1 MFERHAITFRPSGLS
16 ASSDDGQ
23 SILAIARRIGL
34 ALESTCGGRGICRS
48 CAVRV
53 EGPLLP
59 APSSQ
64 EQGFTEEEIAAG
76 WRRACKAFP
85 AGDCTVDVP
94 ERGIVGQLSAGK
106 RTALDF
112 APIER
117 AVLEPVENR
126 CWRRG
131 TISVGPVTGSVP
143 LGLAIDLGTTN
154 LAAAVVDM
162 TSGEVLRSGSCLN
175 PQTAFGG
182 DIIGRL
188 SHALAGV
195 EQRRQLQAAALSG
208 IAALADELTD
218 GETRRVGEIA
228 VAGNTVMQHLLLG
241 LPVDGLAKVP
251 FTPATKAAIER
262 PAADFGLAV
271 APGTQLYCAP
281 SIAGFVGGDHIAAL
295 IDVLAAPPAGTW
307 ALLDIGTN
315 TEISLSAGGKLTS
328 VSCAS
333 GPAFEGAGLSC
344 GMRAAP
350 GAIERVS
357 IDDELRLST
366 IGGGQPVGVC
376 GSGALSLVAA
386 LRRSRIVNARGR
398 LDIEGLRVRE
408 RYGRREFVLTG
419 DCAGTVAPLVFMQSD
434 IRAIQLAKGAIRTG
448 LDVLLS
454 DAGLT
459 SQDLDHVLIAGAF
472 GSFLDIDDAIAIGL
486 LPDVPRRNVVQIGNV
501 AGTGACRL
509 VACNGA
515 RRRAAR
521 LAEEV
526 RYVELA
532 SQPDFDTVFAANCL
546 M

>member
-1 MFERHAITFRPSGLS
+1 MSERHAITFRPSGLS
-16 ASSDDGQ
+16 ASSDGGQ
-23 SILAIARRIGL
+23 SILAIARRAGL
-34 ALESTCGGRGICRS
+34 ALESACGGRGICRS

-59 APSSQ
+59 AAPSQ

-85 AGDCTVDVP
+85 SGDCIVHVP
-94 ERGIVGQLSAGK
+94 ERGLAGQSSDAK
-106 RTALDF
+106 RAALDF
-112 APIER
+112 VPIEQAMLAPAEDR
-117 AVLEPVENR
+117 R
-126 CWRRG
+126 WRRG
-131 TISVGPVTGSVP
+131 EICVGPVAGSVP
-143 LGLAIDLGTTN
+143 LGLAVDLGTTN

-162 TSGEVLRSGSCLN
+162 TSGEVLRSGSRLN
-175 PQTAFGG
+175 PQTAFGA

-188 SHALAGV
+188 SHALAGA
-195 EQRRQLQAAALSG
+195 EQHRQLQAAALSG

-218 GETRRVGEIA
+218 GETRRIGEIA

-251 FTPATKAAIER
+251 FMPATKAAVER

-281 SIAGFVGGDHIAAL
+281 SIAGFVGGDHVAAL

-333 GPAFEGAGLSC
+333 GPAFEGGGLSC

-350 GAIERVS
+350 GAIEQVG
-357 IDDELRLST
+357 IDDELHLST

-386 LRRSRIVNARGR
+386 LRRSCIVNARGR

-408 RYGRREFVLTG
+408 RYGRREFVLSE
-419 DCAGTVAPLVFMQSD
+419 DCAGTGMPLVFTQND

-454 DAGLT
+454 DAGLA
-459 SQDLDHVLIAGAF
+459 SRDLDRVLVAGAF
-472 GSFLDIDDAIAIGL
+472 GSFIDIDDAIAIGL
-486 LPDVPRRNVVQIGNV
+486 LPDVPRRNVVQIGNA
-501 AGTGACRL
+501 AGAGACRL
-509 VACNGA
+509 VACGGA
-515 RRRAAR
+515 RTRAAR
-521 LAEEV
+521 LAQEV
-526 RYVELA
+526 RYIELA
-532 SQPDFDTVFAANCL
+532 SQPDFDTVFASNCL

>member
-1 MFERHAITFRPSGLS
+1 MSEHHAISFRPSGLV
-16 ASSDDGQ
+16 ASSDEGQ
-23 SILAIARRIGL
+23 SILTIARRAGL
-34 ALESTCGGRGICRS
+34 ALESACGGRGICRS

-59 APSSQ
+59 AAPSQ
-64 EQGFTEEEIAAG
+64 EQGFTAEETAAG

-85 AGDCTVDVP
+85 AGDCIVHVP
-94 ERGIVGQLSAGK
+94 ERGLVGQSLHVKHA
-106 RTALDF
+106 ALDF
-112 APIER
+112 VPIER
-117 AVLEPVENR
+117 AVLAPAEDR

-131 TISVGPVTGSVP
+131 ATFVGPVAGPAP
-143 LGLAIDLGTTN
+143 LGLAVDLGTTN

-162 TSGEVLRSGSCLN
+162 TSGEVLRSGSRLN

-195 EQRRQLQAAALSG
+195 EQRRQLQAAALGG

-218 GETRRVGEIA
+218 GQPLRIGEIA

-241 LPVDGLAKVP
+241 LPVEGLAKVP
-251 FTPATKAAIER
+251 FTPATKAAVER

-271 APGTQLYCAP
+271 APGTQIYCAP
-281 SIAGFVGGDHIAAL
+281 SIAGFVGGDHVAAL

-350 GAIERVS
+350 GAIEHVS
-357 IDDELRLST
+357 IDDELHLST
-366 IGGGQPVGVC
+366 VGGGQPVGVC

-386 LRRSRIVNARGR
+386 LRRSRVINARGR
-398 LDIEGLRVRE
+398 LDIAGLRVRE
-408 RYGRREFVLTG
+408 RYGRREFVLSE
-419 DCAGTVAPLVFMQSD
+419 DCGGTAAPLVFTQND

-454 DAGLT
+454 DAGLA
-459 SQDLDHVLIAGAF
+459 SQDLDRVLVAGAF
-472 GSFLDIDDAIAIGL
+472 GSFIDIDDAIAIGL

-515 RRRAAR
+515 RTRAAR
-521 LAEEV
+521 LATEI

-532 SQPDFDTVFAANCL
+532 SQPDFDTVFASNCL